1 MPWVYIWLGVVVLCL
16 VIEFVTFEL
25 VSIWISVGAFVAM
38 ILALCGVSVEIQLVA
53 AVVISV
59 LCLVS
64 LRKLAIKFLNRNKDK
79 TNIDAMIGKKIKL
92 ITRTDEDE
100 LGSAKVSGVVWSVK
114 EQNDGTIE
122 KDEYAE
128 VMAVDVNKLIVR
140 KVKN

>member
-79 TNIDAMIGKKIKL
+79 TNIDAMIGKRIKL

-128 VMAVDVNKLIVR
+128 VMAVDGNKLIVR